1 MQENAASCTNIA
13 DDVRTERP
21 AFYAELG
28 YPKKEN
34 TAMPTVE
41 GRAVLLNEAGTP
53 AKVEE
58 ITIEAP
64 GPGEVLVGIV
74 ASGVCHTDL
83 TIKNLKGNG
92 MPFPIVLGHEGAGYV
107 EQVGEGVTHL
117 KVGDPVVLAYRAPCE
132 QCPACR
138 RGDPRHC
145 YAALKPK
152 QRIRRKRDGAL
163 CSQVLRCGTF
173 STHTVVH
180 SKAAIK
186 MPAAM
191 PLDKACLI
199 ACGVITGVGA
209 TMNTT
214 KVWPGARVA
223 VIGCGGVG
231 LSVIQ
236 GARLAHAGM
245 IIAVDVNH
253 VKLDWAKEYG
263 ATHFVNAKDGDPVAA
278 VRALTEDGWDG
289 GVEFAYEATGIP
301 ACIEQ
306 AVKMLAYNGTA
317 TTIGFPAASDAVT
330 LNLGDMSTGVYWNK
344 TGICVCHAGDTLPS
358 HDFPLLAQLYL
369 SGQLKLDGMIS
380 SIITLDEVEDAFHAM
395 ETGNVIRSV
404 IKI

>member
-1 MQENAASCTNIA
+1 M
-13 DDVRTERP
+13 
-21 AFYAELG
+21 
-28 YPKKEN
+28 
-34 TAMPTVE
+34 TATIE
-41 GRAVLLNEAGTP
+41 GQAVLLNEAGTP
-53 AKVEE
+53 AQLEAILVD
-58 ITIEAP
+58 AP
-64 GPGEVLVGIV
+64 GPGEVRVKLV

-107 EQVGEGVTHL
+107 EAVGEGVTGL
-117 KVGDPVVLAYRAPCE
+117 AVGDPVVLAYRAPCE

-152 QRIRRKRDGAL
+152 QRIHRASDGAL

-186 MPAAM
+186 MPAEM

-199 ACGVITGVGA
+199 ACGVVTGVGA

-214 KVWPGARVA
+214 QVFPGARVA

-236 GARLAHAGM
+236 GAKLAHAKQ
-245 IIAVDVNH
+245 IIAVDVNP
-253 VKLDWAKEYG
+253 VKLQWAKDYG
-263 ATHFVNAKDGDPVAA
+263 ATHTVNAKDGDPVKA
-278 VRALTEDGWDG
+278 VRDLTEDGWDG

-306 AVKMLAYNGTA
+306 AVKMLSYNGTA
-317 TTIGFPAASDAVT
+317 TTIGFPAAEDAVN
-330 LNLGDMSTGVYWNK
+330 LNLGDMATGVYWNK
-344 TGICVCHAGDTLPS
+344 AGLAVCHAGDTLPS
-358 HDFPLLAQLYL
+358 FDFPLLAQLYL
-369 SGQLKLDGMIS
+369 QGQLNLDGMVTREIG
-380 SIITLDEVEDAFHAM
+380 LGDVEAAFHEM

-404 IKI
+404 IKLPH